1 MAYNREK
8 TLAIL
13 TGLLCLLVFLAG
25 TVLGGYH
32 AFLTIGVGAG
42 VLALAS
48 YGIADVVIAWASFID
63 YKESG
68 GAMEWTAWAIKYP
81 LSLYL
86 LVSGGCIAY
95 TMFYTAET
103 ANDRTAA
110 VVRASDAQ
118 KRCLEASGAQ
128 KGRQS
133 ACQKVYE
140 STLAS
145 ESKMLGDKKDSEAS
159 TEKAVQAFLRFPLFH
174 YIPGILGVF
183 GMIGLTLVAKLTTER
198 SESEPM
204 FSSGKARLSL
214 SGASAPLYAKL
225 KAFSVTRNGA
235 TLSLKRNAIRFRMS
249 GMNEKHVAYVS
260 DAEMPLLESLDYA
273 GLAAEALKRRR
284 NSVGD
289 DDLCRKIQDSL

>member
-1 MAYNREK
+1 MAIYDREK

-13 TGLLCLLVFLAG
+13 TGLLCVLVFLAG
-25 TVLGGYH
+25 TALGGYH

-42 VLALAS
+42 ILALAS

-118 KRCLEASGAQ
+118 KRCLEAPGAQ
-128 KGRQS
+128 RGRQA
-133 ACQKVYE
+133 ACQKIYE

-145 ESKMLGDKKDSEAS
+145 ESKLLGDKKGSEAS

-183 GMIGLTLVAKLTTER
+183 GMIGLTLVAKLTADHSER
-198 SESEPM
+198 L
-204 FSSGKARLSL
+204 FSTGKAQMRFTS
-214 SGASAPLYAKL
+214 ASAPLVNRKTA
-225 KAFSVTRNGA
+225 SVTNGKGCF
-235 TLSLKRNAIRFRMS
+235 LSLKRNAIRFRMS

-260 DAEMPLLESLDYA
+260 DAEMPVLESLDYA
-273 GLAAEALKRRR
+273 GLAAESLKRRR
-284 NSVGD
+284 ANVGN
-289 DDLCRKIQDSL
+289 DDLCQKIQDSL

>member
-1 MAYNREK
+1 MAYDREK

-42 VLALAS
+42 ILALAS

-68 GAMEWTAWAIKYP
+68 GAMEWAAWAIKYP

-118 KRCLEASGAQ
+118 KRCLEAPGAQ
-128 KGRQS
+128 RGRQA
-133 ACQKVYE
+133 ACQKTYE

-145 ESKMLGDKKDSEAS
+145 ESKLLGDKKDSEAS
-159 TEKAVQAFLRFPLFH
+159 TEKAVQSFLRFPLFH

-183 GMIGLTLVAKLTTER
+183 GMIGLTLVAKLTADH
-198 SESEPM
+198 SEPL
-204 FSSGKARLSL
+204 FSTGKAQMRFTS
-214 SGASAPLYAKL
+214 ASAPLVNRKTASVANGKG
-225 KAFSVTRNGA
+225 AF
-235 TLSLKRNAIRFRMS
+235 LSLKRNAIRFRMS

-284 NSVGD
+284 ASVGN
-289 DDLCRKIQDSL
+289 DDLCQKIQDSL

>member
-1 MAYNREK
+1 MYDREK

-13 TGLLCLLVFLAG
+13 TGLLCVLVFLAG
-25 TVLGGYH
+25 TLLGGYH

-42 VLALAS
+42 ILALAS
-48 YGIADVVIAWASFID
+48 YVIADVVIAWASYID

-118 KRCLEASGAQ
+118 KRCLEAPGTQ
-128 KGRQS
+128 RGRQA
-133 ACQKVYE
+133 ACQKVYD

-145 ESKMLGDKKDSEAS
+145 ESKILGDKKDSEAS
-159 TEKAVQAFLRFPLFH
+159 TEKAVQDFLRFPLFH

-183 GMIGLTLVAKLTTER
+183 GMIGLTLVAKLASAPR
-198 SESEPM
+198 ESQ
-204 FSSGKARLSL
+204 STNVGKSHARLS
-214 SGASAPLYAKL
+214 AAPVSAPLKVRAST
-225 KAFSVTRNGA
+225 SVTNGKG
-235 TLSLKRNAIRFRMS
+235 TLSLKRNAIRFRMP
-249 GMNEKHVAYVS
+249 GMQEKHVAYVS
-260 DAEMPLLESLDYA
+260 DAEMPVLETLDY
-273 GLAAEALKRRR
+273 LALATEALRRR
-284 NSVGD
+284 RASVGD
-289 DDLCRKIQDSL
+289 DDLCKRLSATL